1 MGDTERQTADFIT
14 GVSAAACGAAFARL
28 LRAETPLTLL
38 VGKNLGRVEV
48 LAEDGVFF
56 SREIFG
62 GGNVVPAKAKEAR
75 EAAAFLIRGL
85 PEAPAGE
92 DASDAPAFE
101 TACDRLAALTAL
113 REAGTPDA
121 PPLILACTPAALE
134 QPVPAPSALAR
145 AELTLSRGMKI
156 SLREVAEK
164 LACDFDYDNEA
175 LCEAPGQF
183 SVRGGLIDVYPLNA
197 SAPVR
202 IDFFGDEIE
211 ALREFDPET
220 QRSLRKL
227 EKIVVAAGTAA
238 DASAEPPR
246 AGALFD

>member
-85 PEAPAGE
+85 PEAPAEE
-92 DASDAPAFE
+92 DAS
-101 TACDRLAALTAL
+101 
-113 REAGTPDA
+113 
-121 PPLILACTPAALE
+121 
-134 QPVPAPSALAR
+134 
-145 AELTLSRGMKI
+145 
-156 SLREVAEK
+156 
-164 LACDFDYDNEA
+164 
-175 LCEAPGQF
+175 
-183 SVRGGLIDVYPLNA
+183 
-197 SAPVR
+197 
-202 IDFFGDEIE
+202 
-211 ALREFDPET
+211 
-220 QRSLRKL
+220 
-227 EKIVVAAGTAA
+227 
-238 DASAEPPR
+238 
-246 AGALFD
+246 